1 MNILKPPVNY
11 RDHIQ
16 GPSDAAVVLV
26 EFGDYECSHCKAAY
40 PAVKAIQRELED
52 QLCFVYRH
60 FPLVEIHRHALMA
73 AEAAEAA
80 GAQGRF
86 WQMHNMLFRNSPEL
100 TSEDVLSY
108 AVDIGL
114 HVQEFVESVRAGQH
128 LPRVEQDV
136 ESAVSSGARG
146 TPTFFINGVRHEG
159 GYDLASLREALH
171 VAQ

>member
-1 MNILKPPVNY
+1 MNILLPPVNY

-16 GPSDAAVVLV
+16 GPPDAALVLV
-26 EFGDYECSHCKAAY
+26 EFGDYECPHCKAAY
-40 PAVKAIQRELED
+40 AVVKAIQRELED
-52 QLCFVYRH
+52 KLCFVYRH
-60 FPLVEIHRHALMA
+60 FPLVEIHPHAMMA

-86 WQMHNMLFRNSPEL
+86 WQMHNLLFRNSPAL
-100 TSEDVLSY
+100 AAEDLQSY
-108 AVDIGL
+108 AADIGL
-114 HVQEFVESVRAGQH
+114 DVRQFVESVRARRH

-159 GYDLASLREALH
+159 GYDLPGLREALH